1 VTDLAT
7 MPSIRDACGL
17 IEDWLDHLLLA
28 PRVREDLGCSF
39 GRVLDKVADGDEAAM
54 RAWLRVEREMRT
66 PRRAHERWIDRLVA
80 IDAMARQFGATL
92 Q

>member
-28 PRVREDLGCSF
+28 PRVREDLGCTF
-39 GRVLDKVADGDEAAM
+39 GAVLDRVADGDEAAIA
-54 RAWLRVEREMRT
+54 AWRRVEREMKT
-66 PRRAHERWIDRLVA
+66 PRRAHERWIDRLVTV
-80 IDAMARQFGATL
+80 DAMARQFQATL